1 LPMLSHF
8 KLKEHSTDIKTEIT
22 AGFTTFL
29 TMLYIVPLNALI
41 LSQSGMPYDALVT
54 ATIVVTFLITL
65 LNGIYSNTPVA
76 LSVGMGLNAYF
87 TYGLVLGMKV
97 PWQTALGVVFIS
109 GFLFVLLSLTSFRR
123 TLLNAIPESLRR
135 AISAGIGV
143 FLAFIGLKEI
153 GIIVSDKV
161 TLVHLGDLSSPETI
175 LGIFGLA
182 LVVILHSLQ
191 IKGSFIISIV
201 STTILAFAIGN
212 ATLPNVLFALPASIE
227 PIAFELD
234 ILSALT
240 LSMAP
245 IIVAFLLTDMFD
257 TLGTLGGIAQRV
269 HIYKNDDRKLDS
281 TLKTDAIGSVVGA
294 SLGVS
299 TVTSFIESAAGVEAG
314 GRTGLTAVATALFFL
329 PLLFMLPIFEA
340 IPAVAIY
347 PVLVMVGILMFE
359 EIAHINFKDNATA
372 VSAFFTILMIP
383 LTFSIT
389 NGIAF
394 GFLSYVLVKIAKKEY
409 SSLNRGLIVLALIS
423 LIIFWIQ

>member
-1 LPMLSHF
+1 MLSHF

-97 PWQTALGVVFIS
+97 PWQSALGVVFIS
-109 GFLFVLLSLTSFRR
+109 GVLFVLLSFTSFRR
-123 TLLNAIPESLRR
+123 TLLNAIPESMRH
-135 AISAGIGV
+135 AISAGIGA

-153 GIIVSDKV
+153 GIIASDKV
-161 TLVHLGDLSSPETI
+161 TLVHLGDLSSPETM
-175 LGIFGLA
+175 LGIFGLV
-182 LVVILHSLQ
+182 LVIILHSLR
-191 IKGSFIISIV
+191 IKGAFIISIIA
-201 STTILAFAIGN
+201 TTILSFTTGN
-212 ATLPNVLFALPASIE
+212 ATLPDILFALPASIE
-227 PIAFELD
+227 PIAFKLD

-240 LSMAP
+240 LSMMP

-257 TLGTLGGIAQRV
+257 TLGTLGAIAQRV
-269 HIYKNDDRKLDS
+269 HIYKNDNRKLDN
-281 TLKTDAIGSVVGA
+281 TLKSDAIGSVVGS

-359 EIAHINFKDNATA
+359 EIAHINFKDSPTA
-372 VSAFFTILMIP
+372 ISAFFTILMIP

-394 GFLSYVLVKIAKKEY
+394 GFLSYVLMKIVKKEY
-409 SSLNRGLIVLALIS
+409 SSLNRGLILLALIS
-423 LIIFWIQ
+423 LIIFWMQ

>member
-1 LPMLSHF
+1 VLSSYF
-8 KLKEHSTDIKTEIT
+8 KLQEHSTNLKTELI

-109 GFLFVLLSLTSFRR
+109 GMLFVLLSFTSFRR
-123 TLLNAIPESLRR
+123 TLLNAIPDSLRR
-135 AISAGIGV
+135 AISAGIGA

-153 GIIVSDKV
+153 GIIASDKV
-161 TLVHLGDLSSPETI
+161 TLVHLGDLSSPETM
-175 LGIFGLA
+175 LGIFGLV
-182 LVVILHSLQ
+182 LVIILHSLR
-191 IKGSFIISIV
+191 IKSSFIISII
-201 STTILAFAIGN
+201 TTTVLAFATGN
-212 ATLPNVLFALPASIE
+212 ATLPNILFALPSSIE

-240 LSMAP
+240 LSMVP
-245 IIVAFLLTDMFD
+245 VIIAFLLTDMFD

-269 HIYKNDDRKLDS
+269 HIYKNDDRKLDN
-281 TLKTDAIGSVVGA
+281 TLKSDAIGSVVGA

-299 TVTSFIESAAGVEAG
+299 TVTSFIESAAGVEVG

-359 EIAHINFKDNATA
+359 EIAHINFKDSATA

-394 GFLSYVLVKIAKKEY
+394 GFLSFVLVKIVKKEY

>member
-1 LPMLSHF
+1 MLSSYF
-8 KLKEHSTDIKTEIT
+8 KLQEHSTNLKTELI

-109 GFLFVLLSLTSFRR
+109 GMLFVLLSFTSFRR
-123 TLLNAIPESLRR
+123 TLLNAIPDSLRR
-135 AISAGIGV
+135 AISAGIGA

-153 GIIVSDKV
+153 GIIASDKV
-161 TLVHLGDLSSPETI
+161 TLVHLGDLSSPETM
-175 LGIFGLA
+175 LGIFGLV
-182 LVVILHSLQ
+182 LVIILHSLR
-191 IKGSFIISIV
+191 IKSSFIISII
-201 STTILAFAIGN
+201 TTTVLAFATGN
-212 ATLPNVLFALPASIE
+212 ATLPNILFALPSSIE

-240 LSMAP
+240 LSMVP
-245 IIVAFLLTDMFD
+245 VIIAFLLTDMFD

-269 HIYKNDDRKLDS
+269 HIYKNDDRKLDN
-281 TLKTDAIGSVVGA
+281 TLKSDAIGSVVGA

-299 TVTSFIESAAGVEAG
+299 TVTSFIESAAGVEVG

-359 EIAHINFKDNATA
+359 EIAHINFKDSATA

-394 GFLSYVLVKIAKKEY
+394 GFLSFVLVKIVKKEY

>member
-1 LPMLSHF
+1 MLSSYF
-8 KLKEHSTDIKTEIT
+8 KLQEHSTNLKTEIT

-109 GFLFVLLSLTSFRR
+109 GVLFVLLSFTSFRR

-135 AISAGIGV
+135 AISAGIGA

-153 GIIVSDKV
+153 GIIASDKV
-161 TLVHLGDLSSPETI
+161 TLVHLGDLSSPETM
-175 LGIFGLA
+175 LGIFGLV
-182 LVVILHSLQ
+182 LVIILHSLRF
-191 IKGSFIISIV
+191 KGAFIISIIA
-201 STTILAFAIGN
+201 TTILAFATGN

-240 LSMAP
+240 LSMVP
-245 IIVAFLLTDMFD
+245 VIVAFLLTDMFD
-257 TLGTLGGIAQRV
+257 TLGTLGGIAQRA
-269 HIYKNDDRKLDS
+269 HIYKNDDRKLDN
-281 TLKTDAIGSVVGA
+281 TLKSDAIGSVVGA

-299 TVTSFIESAAGVEAG
+299 TVTSFIESAAGVEVG

-359 EIAHINFKDNATA
+359 EIAHINFKDSATA

-394 GFLSYVLVKIAKKEY
+394 GFLSFVLVKIVKKEY

>member
-1 LPMLSHF
+1 VLSSYF
-8 KLKEHSTDIKTEIT
+8 KLQEHSTNLKTEVF

-109 GFLFVLLSLTSFRR
+109 GLLFVLLSFTSFRR
-123 TLLNAIPESLRR
+123 ILLNAIPESLRR
-135 AISAGIGV
+135 AISAGIGA

-153 GIIVSDKV
+153 GIIASNKV
-161 TLVHLGDLSSPETI
+161 TLVHLGDLSSPETM
-175 LGIFGLA
+175 LGIFGLV
-182 LVVILHSLQ
+182 LVIILHSLRF
-191 IKGSFIISIV
+191 KGSFIISIIA
-201 STTILAFAIGN
+201 TTILAFVTEN

-240 LSMAP
+240 LSMVP
-245 IIVAFLLTDMFD
+245 VIVAFLLTDMFD

-269 HIYKNDDRKLDS
+269 HIYKNNDRKLDN
-281 TLKTDAIGSVVGA
+281 TLKSDAIGSVVGA

-299 TVTSFIESAAGVEAG
+299 TVTSFIESAAGVEVG

-359 EIAHINFKDNATA
+359 EIAHINFKDSATA

-394 GFLSYVLVKIAKKEY
+394 GFLSFVLVKIVKKEY

>member
-1 LPMLSHF
+1 MLSSYF
-8 KLKEHSTDIKTEIT
+8 KLQEHSTNLKTEVF

-109 GFLFVLLSLTSFRR
+109 GLLFVLLSFTSFRR
-123 TLLNAIPESLRR
+123 ILLNAIPESLRR
-135 AISAGIGV
+135 AISAGIGA

-153 GIIVSDKV
+153 GIIASNKV
-161 TLVHLGDLSSPETI
+161 TLVHLGDLSSPETM
-175 LGIFGLA
+175 LGIFGLV
-182 LVVILHSLQ
+182 LVIILHSLRF
-191 IKGSFIISIV
+191 KGSFIISIIA
-201 STTILAFAIGN
+201 TTILAFVTEN

-240 LSMAP
+240 LSMVP
-245 IIVAFLLTDMFD
+245 VIVAFLLTDMFD

-269 HIYKNDDRKLDS
+269 HIYKNNDRKLDN
-281 TLKTDAIGSVVGA
+281 TLKSDAIGSVVGA

-299 TVTSFIESAAGVEAG
+299 TVTSFIESAAGVEVG

-359 EIAHINFKDNATA
+359 EIAHINFKDSATA

-394 GFLSYVLVKIAKKEY
+394 GFLSFVLVKIVKKEY